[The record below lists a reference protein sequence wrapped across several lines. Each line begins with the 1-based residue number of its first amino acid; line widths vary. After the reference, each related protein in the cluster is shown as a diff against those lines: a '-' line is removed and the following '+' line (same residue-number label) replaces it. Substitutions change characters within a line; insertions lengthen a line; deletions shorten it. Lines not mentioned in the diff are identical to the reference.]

1 MTTDIDNLLALLI
14 VILCGGIMFFSA
26 LPSSS
31 LRFAK
36 KAKPGRKQPL
46 RPLPAFQKLRRA
58 IGLAIEDGQGVHL
71 SLGKAS
77 ILQANAASALSALS
91 TLERLAQLSIV
102 SDQPPIA
109 TSGNGSLAILSQ
121 DTLQAAYRSGSALA
135 QYSPDRGRMT
145 GPTSFSYLAG
155 TMPVVHREKVYANI
169 LIGNFGPEIALL
181 CEAADRQGTFTL
193 AASDALPAQ
202 AVLYATAQE
211 PLIGEEMFAIPA
223 YLQAGRF
230 HRSSIQAQ
238 DILRWGVIVIIVLG
252 AILKLLEQLLGFA
265 LL

>member
-1 MTTDIDNLLALLI
+1 MTTLDKLIGLAI
-14 VILCGGIMFFSA
+14 VLAGGMTMFISA
-26 LPSSS
+26 LPAAM
-31 LRFAK
+31 LRPSK
-36 KAKPGRKQPL
+36 KGKLRRKFIL

-71 SLGKAS
+71 SLGNAK
-77 ILQANAASALSALS
+77 IYQANAASALSGLS

-102 SDQPPIA
+102 SDQPPIV
-109 TSGNGSLAILSQ
+109 TSGSGSLSILSR

-135 QYSPDRGRMT
+135 QYRPDLGRMT
-145 GPTSFSYLAG
+145 GPTPFSYLAG
-155 TMPVVHREKVYANI
+155 TMPVVHREKVYTNI
-169 LIGNFGPEIALL
+169 LIGNYGPEIALL
-181 CEAADRQGTFTL
+181 CEAADRKGTFTI

-223 YLQAGRF
+223 YLKAGKF

-238 DILRWGVIVIIVLG
+238 DFLRWVLIIVLVVG
-252 AILKLLEQLLGFA
+252 SILKLIETLLGFA
-265 LL
+265 IL